1 VLTVGDLV
9 LDPATRRVSRGDKE
23 IDLTPK
29 EFGLLDLFLHHPGE
43 ALSRTRILEHVWDFA
58 YDRDSNVVDV
68 YVRYLG
74 RRSTGRSV
82 GVRSRRCAASG
93 IDSGRSPVRLPI
105 RTRLTLVFASVSLL
119 VLVVA
124 GAALVIGFRA
134 ELDRTINGGLLS
146 RLETAR
152 ADPLAGIA
160 AIPQGDDAFAQL
172 IGPDGALESSSNL
185 PAEPLLP
192 LAVLAS
198 IQGGT
203 FFDRAVRMV
212 DDRVAARLLAVPL
225 ADGSHLVIGIDID
238 DQREIVARLTV
249 FVAVGGPIVLLALSV
264 LGWILA
270 GAALRPVEELRS
282 EAAAIS
288 LSEPDRRLPIP
299 DTGDELQRLTETL
312 NSMLDRVHGALDRER
327 RFVDEASHE
336 LRTPLGV
343 LKAEVDLAMKGP
355 RSRDE
360 LEAALQSIAQE
371 TERLRRLTQDL
382 LVLARSDRGRL
393 PVHRADVD
401 VSSVIERVAAEFA
414 DRSSRDGVSLRVS
427 GSDVRARVDSDRVR
441 QAVENLVDNALRHA
455 GTGRSV
461 EVRADREGNR
471 VRVIVTDSGS
481 GFAGDVLDRAFEPF
495 ARADG
500 GREGDGA
507 GLGLT
512 IVRAV
517 ADAHGGSAT
526 ARNLEGGGAAVSLE
540 LPI

>member
-1 VLTVGDLV
+1 
-9 LDPATRRVSRGDKE
+9 
-23 IDLTPK
+23 
-29 EFGLLDLFLHHPGE
+29 
-43 ALSRTRILEHVWDFA
+43 
-58 YDRDSNVVDV
+58 
-68 YVRYLG
+68 
-74 RRSTGRSV
+74 
-82 GVRSRRCAASG
+82 
-93 IDSGRSPVRLPI
+93 VRLPI
-105 RTRLTLVFASVSLL
+105 RTRLTLVFASLSLL
-119 VLVVA
+119 VLAVA
-124 GAALVIGFRA
+124 AAALLIGFRA
-134 ELDRTINGGLLS
+134 ELDRTTNQVLLS

-152 ADPLAGIA
+152 ADPLAEIA
-160 AIPQGDDAFAQL
+160 AIPEGDDAFAQL
-172 IGPDGALESSSNL
+172 VRSDGAVESSSNL

-192 LAVLAS
+192 SDALAS
-198 IQGGT
+198 IHGQT
-203 FFDRAVRMV
+203 FFDRGVRTV
-212 DDRVAARLLAVPL
+212 EDRVAARLLAVPL
-225 ADGSHLVIGIDID
+225 PDGSHLVVGIDID
-238 DQREIVARLTV
+238 DQREVVARLTV
-249 FVAVGGPIVLLALSV
+249 LVAVGGPIVLLALSV

-288 LSEPDRRLPIP
+288 TSEPDRRLPVP

-312 NSMLDRVHGALDRER
+312 NGMLDTVHGALDRER

-343 LKAEVDLAMKGP
+343 LKAEVELALKGP

-360 LEAALQSIAQE
+360 LQAALRSIAQE

-401 VSSVIERVAAEFA
+401 VSGVIERVAAEFD
-414 DRSSRDGVSLRVS
+414 DRASGEGVSLRIP
-427 GSDVRARVDSDRVR
+427 GSNVRAKVDADRVR
-441 QAVENLVDNALRHA
+441 QAVENLVDNGLRHA
-455 GTGRSV
+455 GRGGFV
-461 EVRADREGNR
+461 EVRADRDGDR
-471 VRVIVTDSGS
+471 LRIVVTDSGP
-481 GFAGDVLDRAFEPF
+481 GFDGDVLVRAFEPF
-495 ARADG
+495 ARADR

-517 ADAHGGSAT
+517 AEAHGGSAT

>member
-1 VLTVGDLV
+1 
-9 LDPATRRVSRGDKE
+9 
-23 IDLTPK
+23 
-29 EFGLLDLFLHHPGE
+29 
-43 ALSRTRILEHVWDFA
+43 
-58 YDRDSNVVDV
+58 
-68 YVRYLG
+68 
-74 RRSTGRSV
+74 
-82 GVRSRRCAASG
+82 
-93 IDSGRSPVRLPI
+93 VRLPI
-105 RTRLTLVFASVSLL
+105 RTRLTLVFASLSLV
-119 VLVVA
+119 VLAVA
-124 GAALVIGFRA
+124 GASLLIGFRA
-134 ELDRTINGGLLS
+134 ELDRTINNGLLS

-152 ADPLAGIA
+152 ADPLAEIA

-172 IGPDGALESSSNL
+172 IRSDGEVESSSNL

-192 LAVLAS
+192 SAVLAS
-198 IQGGT
+198 IHGQT
-203 FFDRAVRMV
+203 FFDRGVRMV
-212 DDRVAARLLAVPL
+212 EDRVAARLLAVL
-225 ADGSHLVIGIDID
+225 SADGSHIVVGIDVD
-238 DQREIVARLTV
+238 DQREVVARLTV
-249 FVAVGGPIVLLALSV
+249 LVAVGGPIVLLALSV

-288 LSEPDRRLPIP
+288 LSEPDRRLPVP

-312 NSMLDRVHGALDRER
+312 NGMLDRVHDALDRER

-355 RSRDE
+355 RNRDE
-360 LEAALQSIAQE
+360 LKAALQSIAQE

-393 PVHRADVD
+393 PVHRGDVD

-414 DRSSRDGVSLRVS
+414 DRASREGVSLRVS

-441 QAVENLVDNALRHA
+441 QAVENLVDNGLRHA
-455 GTGRSV
+455 GRGGSV
-461 EVRADREGNR
+461 EVRADRDGDRLR
-471 VRVIVTDSGS
+471 VVVSDSGP

-517 ADAHGGSAT
+517 AEAHGGSAT
-526 ARNLEGGGAAVSLE
+526 VRNLEGGGAAVSLE